1 MKQQIVERARGIVET
16 VLGKPYTGAAPDVM
30 SVNPEVDSYGDGF
43 FWTYLKYDDGNP
55 KCLSDPSARL
65 RLTDRLRT
73 ELLGADV
80 KAFPVVSFIAE
91 SEVEPDGRSGRLPV
105 RSATGRCGGRCT
117 VRWNTG
123 RPRHTA
129 RMCRPGSRTRYGNSD
144 RRSRRCRVNATSRT
158 ITRTDHS
165 ANPKWSRTSTMFNR
179 RSSAFL

>member
-73 ELLGADV
+73 ELLGAEV
-80 KAFPVVSFIAE
+80 EAFPVVSFIVE
-91 SEVEPDGRSGRLPV
+91 SEVEPDGRSGRLP
-105 RSATGRCGGRCT
+105 
-117 VRWNTG
+117 
-123 RPRHTA
+123 
-129 RMCRPGSRTRYGNSD
+129 RYGRQLAD
-144 RRSRRCRVNATSRT
+144 VAADVPCVGTPAGRDTLRECAVLVPGRDMG
-158 ITRTDHS
+158 IRTDV
-165 ANPKWSRTSTMFNR
+165 RDDVE
-179 RSSAFL
+179 